1 MDDLQVN
8 DRVVL
13 PGWELYWTATRSSGA
28 GGQHVNRTESCV
40 VLQFSVP
47 TSSALTPMQKER
59 VLERL
64 ASRVTSEGVIQIRA
78 EEHRSQHRNLEVAR
92 DRLAA
97 LLRDALHVAR
107 RRVPTRPSRGA
118 KERRMQGKREVGE
131 KKALRRK
138 VGDD

>member
-1 MDDLQVN
+1 
-8 DRVVL
+8 
-13 PGWELYWTATRSSGA
+13 
-28 GGQHVNRTESCV
+28 
-40 VLQFSVP
+40 
-47 TSSALTPMQKER
+47 MQKER

-92 DRLAA
+92 DRLAS